1 MPQLTVIIPADLAPG
16 FALTGART
24 CVAADLVEAE
34 RLLRVQM
41 DEDVEGVIALHAPY
55 YNQLS
60 PKLRE
65 QVQTDYRPLVIPL
78 PDGLPGRGEV
88 SRRQQLTEML
98 RRVIGYSI
106 SFRGEGELPSQ

>member
-1 MPQLTVIIPADLAPG
+1 MPQLIVIIPPDLAPG

-24 CVAADLVEAE
+24 YVAADLAEAE
-34 RLLRVQM
+34 RLLRLRM
-41 DEDVEGVIALHAPY
+41 DEDVDGVIALHAPY
-55 YNQLS
+55 FHHLS
-60 PKLRE
+60 PKLHE
-65 QVQTDYRPLVIPL
+65 QVQTDYHPLVIPL

-106 SFRGEGELPSQ
+106 SFRGEGEPESK